1 MRRLLAC
8 VVSGRGV
15 SLPDFVRPLPF
26 AAAVGA
32 ALVLT
37 LTAPAGATPTTP
49 PEPVLGTGIV
59 AVPKLLI
66 HAGPSRAARVL
77 KTWPEYRPE
86 DFHPTPVVAV
96 SAKTGVDDQ
105 AWYRIIVP
113 GRPNGRR
120 GWVRGSEI
128 ALEKNQWQVVIY
140 RGSREL
146 QLWKGDRLAYRAK
159 VAVGAPGMETPLGL
173 YYVTFRFRP
182 VKQPFLGT
190 YAFATS
196 AFSKLSDWPGGGVV
210 GLHGTYQPWLLGQA
224 VSHGCVRMSNET
236 ANFLRDRI
244 PVGTLIRILP
254 A

>member
-1 MRRLLAC
+1 
-8 VVSGRGV
+8 
-15 SLPDFVRPLPF
+15 
-26 AAAVGA
+26 VGQDRE
-32 ALVLT
+32 V
-37 LTAPAGATPTTP
+37 
-49 PEPVLGTGIV
+49 
-59 AVPKLLI
+59 
-66 HAGPSRAARVL
+66 
-77 KTWPEYRPE
+77 
-86 DFHPTPVVAV
+86 
-96 SAKTGVDDQ
+96 
-105 AWYRIIVP
+105 WYRIVVP
-113 GRPNGRR
+113 GRPNGGR
-120 GWVRGSEI
+120 GWVRGNEI
-128 ALEKNQWQVVIY
+128 ALEKNPWQVVIY
-140 RGSREL
+140 RGAREL

-196 AFSKLSDWPGGGVV
+196 AYSRLSDWPGGGVV

-244 PVGTLIRILP
+244 PVGTPIRILP

>member
-8 VVSGRGV
+8 FASYRPA
-15 SLPDFVRPLPF
+15 SLPSFVRPLPF

-32 ALVLT
+32 ALVLA
-37 LTAPAGATPTTP
+37 LTAPAGAAPKSP
-49 PEPVLGTGIV
+49 PDPVFGTGVV

-66 HAGPSRAARVL
+66 HAAPSPAARIL

-86 DFHPTPVVAV
+86 DYHPTPVVAV
-96 SAKTGVDDQ
+96 SAKTGADKEV
-105 AWYRIIVP
+105 WYRIVVP
-113 GRPNGRR
+113 GRPNGGR
-120 GWVRGSEI
+120 GWVRGSDIE
-128 ALEKNQWQVVIY
+128 LQKNAWQVVVY
-140 RGSREL
+140 RGSRRLEL
-146 QLWKGDRLAYRAK
+146 WNGDRLTYRAK

-196 AFSKLSDWPGGGVV
+196 AYSKLSDWPGGGVV
-210 GLHGTYQPWLLGQA
+210 GMHGTYQPWLLGQA

-244 PVGTLIRILP
+244 PVGTPIRILP

>member
-1 MRRLLAC
+1 VRRLLVCSA
-8 VVSGRGV
+8 SRRPV
-15 SLPDFVRPLPF
+15 SLPSFVRLLPF

-32 ALVLT
+32 ALVLAV
-37 LTAPAGATPTTP
+37 TAPAGAAP
-49 PEPVLGTGIV
+49 PGPPGSVFGTGVV

-66 HAGPSRAARVL
+66 HAAPSRTARVV

-86 DFHPTPVVAV
+86 DYHPTPVVAV
-96 SAKTGVDDQ
+96 SAKTGADNQV
-105 AWYRIIVP
+105 WYRIVVP
-113 GRPNGRR
+113 GRPNGGR
-120 GWVRGSEI
+120 GWVRGSDIEL
-128 ALEKNQWQVVIY
+128 AKNTWQVVVY

-146 QLWKGDRLAYRAK
+146 QLWNGEHLAYRAK

-196 AFSKLSDWPGGGVV
+196 AYSRLSDWPGGGVV
-210 GLHGTYQPWLLGQA
+210 GLHGTNTPWLLGQA
-224 VSHGCVRMSNET
+224 VSHGCVRMSNAT

-244 PVGTLIRILP
+244 PVGTPIRILP